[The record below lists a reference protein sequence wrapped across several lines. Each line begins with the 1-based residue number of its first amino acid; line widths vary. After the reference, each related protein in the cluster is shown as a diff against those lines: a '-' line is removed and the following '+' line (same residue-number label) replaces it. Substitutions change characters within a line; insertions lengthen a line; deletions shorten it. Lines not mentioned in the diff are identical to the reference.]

1 MRKIMH
7 DWTDGHCTTILGHLR
22 DAMKPGYSTLLINDI
37 VVPER
42 DCQLRTASLDLIMLT
57 VCAGKQRTKKE
68 WHALVEGVKGLQIV
82 KIWPLEESG
91 ESVIEVVRGS

>member
-1 MRKIMH
+1 MH
-7 DWTDGHCTTILGHLR
+7 DWTDLHCTTILGHLR

-57 VCAGKQRTKKE
+57 VCAGKQRTEKE
-68 WHALVEGVKGLQIV
+68 WHELIEGVKGLQIV

-91 ESVIEVVRGS
+91 ESVIEVVRGD